1 MKSAETVSRANTIGA
16 IPKLHKAVMPDGTEL
31 VADTIITIITA
42 PGMIKLPVYNEI
54 DASIYAKADFD
65 APEVDLGKTDIESL
79 KWVVKAA
86 SKSGVRYWLNGVF
99 FDGENAA
106 LVGTDG
112 HRMHIADCQ
121 AIKGAHPVVLPIE
134 AVKPLLQLYVDMG
147 KPVSFKMKSKAQ
159 DVWFDFGDVK
169 MHVRAID
176 GRYPD
181 WALLLPNKLNDYT
194 EIDFDILDVAKRSK
208 ADARAI
214 IELENAREEHSL
226 AMSGKPGRPRTRTR
240 RLSDG
245 ALVIKRDGDVCLENN
260 SPIGR
265 IDGAFDPE
273 FGFLISYLVDAS
285 VKGAKSWTDGKK
297 LYSESA
303 GRKSLI
309 MSRRV

>member
-1 MKSAETVSRANTIGA
+1 MKSAETVSRANTIGG
-16 IPKLHKAVMPDGTEL
+16 IPKLHKAIMPDGTEL
-31 VADTIITIITA
+31 VTDTISTIIA
-42 PGMIKLPVYNEI
+42 PAGRINLPVC
-54 DASIYAKADFD
+54 DDDPSAFAKVDFD

-86 SKSGVRYWLNGVF
+86 SKSDVRYYLNGVF
-99 FDGENAA
+99 FDGKNAA

-112 HRMHIADCQ
+112 HRIHIADCQ
-121 AIKGAHPVVLPIE
+121 AIKGAPPVVLPFK

-147 KPVSFKMKSKAQ
+147 KPISFKMKSKAQ

-208 ADARAI
+208 ADARAS
-214 IELENAREEHSL
+214 IELENARNEHSH
-226 AMSGKPGRPRTRTR
+226 AMSGKPGRPRTR

-245 ALVIKRDGDVCLENN
+245 TLVIKRNGDVCIENN
-260 SPIGR
+260 SLISR
-265 IDGAFDPE
+265 IDGAFYHE

-285 VKGAKSWTDGKK
+285 VKGAKSWTDAEK

-303 GRKSLI
+303 GRKSII